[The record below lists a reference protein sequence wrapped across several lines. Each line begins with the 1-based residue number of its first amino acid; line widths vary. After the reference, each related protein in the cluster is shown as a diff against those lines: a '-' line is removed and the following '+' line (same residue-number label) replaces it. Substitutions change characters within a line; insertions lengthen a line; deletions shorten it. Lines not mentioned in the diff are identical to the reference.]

1 MPDTKGLSGCGTHL
15 VLIIGE
21 KFVPS
26 VGHRVGAF
34 SLIERGL
41 SHGQG

>member
-15 VLIIGE
+15 ALIIGE

-26 VGHRVGAF
+26 VGT
-34 SLIERGL
+34 GL
-41 SHGQG
+41 EPSR